1 MRKNCI
7 KVIEAFKLGKAAQGD
22 SKRTIWTDGKGNIYS
37 YNMLIAKRFK
47 DSKGQDMIVVIDR
60 SYAPSATT
68 RNKVDAVM
76 ASFPNAAI
84 VREGSILTWDFKF
97 NSSY

>member
-7 KVIEAFKLGKAAQGD
+7 KVIEAFQKDKAAQGD
-22 SKRTIWTDGKGNIYS
+22 SKRTIWTDGEGRIYS
-37 YNMLIAKRFK
+37 YNMLIARKFK
-47 DSKGQDMIVVIDR
+47 DNFGGEMVVIIDR

-68 RNKVDAVM
+68 RNKIDAVR
-76 ASFPNAAI
+76 AYYPNAGT